1 MPPPWSST
9 TAYPADLYPLAPDPR
24 RRPRR
29 KGLSERGRLLTV
41 VLVNLA
47 LMSAGLWIAPYVI
60 ERLVAP

>member
-1 MPPPWSST
+1 MPPAWRST
-9 TAYPADLYPLAPDPR
+9 TTYPADLYPLAPDP

-41 VLVNLA
+41 ALVNLA